1 MTSLCPTLWHVTVV
15 SDCVT
20 HVSLHTRSTDFFSLI
35 IYKYIKIKNKS
46 AIMLVYLRL
55 TSGADSFKEGER
67 RRCYGCCRRLAN
79 VRHSGGPHNQCAL
92 RTPLL
97 GSVAKIRVGSRF
109 WLNYVVRFFAV
120 FGLAASL
127 DFWKGTGM
135 CFAYVTWVRG
145 FLLLIKS
152 ILTKI
157 VYARKAS
164 GEEYIYIYIF
174 ICIYVYIF
182 SHAIHKPVAL

>member
-1 MTSLCPTLWHVTVV
+1 M
-15 SDCVT
+15 
-20 HVSLHTRSTDFFSLI
+20 
-35 IYKYIKIKNKS
+35 
-46 AIMLVYLRL
+46 
-55 TSGADSFKEGER
+55 
-67 RRCYGCCRRLAN
+67 
-79 VRHSGGPHNQCAL
+79 
-92 RTPLL
+92 
-97 GSVAKIRVGSRF
+97 
-109 WLNYVVRFFAV
+109 

-164 GEEYIYIYIF
+164 GEEYIYIIYIGN
-174 ICIYVYIF
+174 IYIYLYVRVYFFPRDPQASGVVIL
-182 SHAIHKPVAL
+182 HLG